1 MPSPPTSVR
10 DGETRMA
17 DQVMKA
23 RDRLEAV
30 FARMAEP
37 GADQAIFTKL
47 YPETARAAADA
58 ADQRAAAGQS
68 LGPLDGLLISI
79 KDLFDV
85 AGEATTAG
93 SAMLRDAPPAK
104 QDAVIVQRLRDAGA
118 VIFGKTNMT
127 EFAYSG
133 LGLNPHWGTP
143 GNARDSS
150 RVPGGSSSGA
160 GVAAAL
166 GLGDIAIGTDTGGS
180 VRIPAALNGVVGF
193 KPTAA
198 RVPRGG
204 AFPLSYTL
212 DSIGPLAHSV
222 GLCAAADAVMAGQAS
237 HALAP
242 LETLTIA
249 VVEEFLEGIEPAVF
263 SAFEATLRQLEKA
276 GAQIVWAEIGSL
288 IAEMRTALAEAP
300 IVPAE
305 AAAIH
310 ALHLDNNRADF
321 DPQVLARILGGLP
334 VTAPRYV
341 ATLQHR
347 LRLIAQLDAQL
358 ADGRLL
364 AMPTTPVVAP
374 TIASLAETAAFQAA
388 NMLVLRNPSFGNF
401 FDLCSISL
409 PLPTDGMPVGLMLMA
424 QTGSDTRLLSAAFAI
439 EAELG

>member
-1 MPSPPTSVR
+1 MVDHMMS
-10 DGETRMA
+10 
-17 DQVMKA
+17 A
-23 RDRLEAV
+23 RDRLEET
-30 FARMAEP
+30 FARIAAP
-37 GADQAIFTKL
+37 DADPAIFTKL
-47 YPETARAAADA
+47 YPEEARAAADA
-58 ADQRAAAGQS
+58 ADKRIIAGKT
-68 LGPLDGLLISI
+68 LGPLDGLLVSI

-85 AGEATTAG
+85 AGEPTTAG
-93 SAMLRDAPPAK
+93 SSMLKNAGPAAT
-104 QDAVIVQRLRDAGA
+104 DAVVVQRLRAAGA
-118 VIFGKTNMT
+118 IIFGKTNMT

-143 GNARDSS
+143 GNARDKT

-160 GVAAAL
+160 GVAAGL

-198 RVPRGG
+198 RVPTKG

-212 DSIGPLAHSV
+212 DSIGPLAGNV
-222 GLCAAADAVMAGQAS
+222 YLCAAADAVMAGHAP

-242 LETLTIA
+242 LETLTVA
-249 VVEEFLEGIEPAVF
+249 VVEEMLEGIEPAVF
-263 SAFEATLRQLEKA
+263 SAFEATLRLLEKA
-276 GAQIVWAEIGSL
+276 GAQIVWAELGSL
-288 IAEMRTALAEAP
+288 IGEMRETLTEGP
-300 IVPAE
+300 IVPVE

-310 ALHLDNNRADF
+310 AAHLENNRAEF
-321 DPQVLARILGGLP
+321 DPQVLARILGGLQ

-341 ATLQHR
+341 ATLRRR
-347 LRLIAQLDAQL
+347 LELIAKLDAQL

-374 TIASLAETAAFQAA
+374 TIESVTDAATFQAT

-401 FDLCSISL
+401 FDLCGISL
-409 PLPTDGMPVGLMLMA
+409 PMPGEGLPTGLMLLGRNGADA
-424 QTGSDTRLLSAAFAI
+424 QLLSAALAI